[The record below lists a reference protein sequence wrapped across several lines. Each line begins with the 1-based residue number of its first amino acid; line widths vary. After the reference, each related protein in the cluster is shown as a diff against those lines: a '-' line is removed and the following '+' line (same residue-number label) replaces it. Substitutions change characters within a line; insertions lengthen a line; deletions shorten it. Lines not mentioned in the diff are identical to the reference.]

1 MRWVHPFRDLQ
12 ERLLSLFPLFSSGG
26 VSKRWRILISRISKS
41 VKNIHILDDLAA
53 KNTPLNGLHPLVKLL
68 AVLFYLATLLSFDRY
83 NLSGILSMSVYLII
97 LYDLADL
104 SLRQAAGHIKN
115 ALLLLSTV
123 GLFNLFFD
131 TSVVL
136 TIGGHSLS
144 GGVVS
149 LAVLLLKGLFSMLSV
164 YLLIAVT
171 GMESLCAAL
180 DRLHM
185 PSILTTTL
193 LLIYRYL
200 ILLLQGGE
208 RISTAYALRA
218 PTRRGIHPGAWGPLL
233 GQLLLR
239 TVDRAQ
245 TVYESMQLRGFRGSF
260 SYAHAH
266 AVEGRDILFL
276 CLSSAYFF
284 ICRIF
289 PVFEYIGGIFRN
301 IT

>member
-1 MRWVHPFRDLQ
+1 
-12 ERLLSLFPLFSSGG
+12 
-26 VSKRWRILISRISKS
+26 
-41 VKNIHILDDLAA
+41 
-53 KNTPLNGLHPLVKLL
+53 
-68 AVLFYLATLLSFDRY
+68 
-83 NLSGILSMSVYLII
+83 
-97 LYDLADL
+97 
-104 SLRQAAGHIKN
+104 
-115 ALLLLSTV
+115 
-123 GLFNLFFD
+123 
-131 TSVVL
+131 
-136 TIGGHSLS
+136 
-144 GGVVS
+144 
-149 LAVLLLKGLFSMLSV
+149 
-164 YLLIAVT
+164 
-171 GMESLCAAL
+171 
-180 DRLHM
+180 M

-218 PTRRGIHPGAWGPLL
+218 PTRRGIYPGAWSPLL

-260 SYAHAH
+260 SYAHAR
-266 AVEGRDILFL
+266 AAEGRDILFL

-289 PVFEYIGGIFRN
+289 PVFEYIGSIFRN